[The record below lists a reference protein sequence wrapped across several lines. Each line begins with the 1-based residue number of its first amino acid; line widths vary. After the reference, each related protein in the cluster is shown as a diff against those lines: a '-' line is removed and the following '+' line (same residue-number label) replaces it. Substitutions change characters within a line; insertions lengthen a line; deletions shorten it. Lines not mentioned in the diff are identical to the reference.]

1 MYEKKNQSS
10 ELNFQLEPKRPNLII
25 HLKLSHESILS
36 PSCKGK
42 ETDSLFFSQAGGL
55 EAANQ
60 LAEI

>member
-1 MYEKKNQSS
+1 MYEKKHQSS

-25 HLKLSHESILS
+25 HLKLSHKSIPP
-36 PSCKGK
+36 PSSKEQ
-42 ETDSLFFSQAGGL
+42 ETDSLFSPQAGGL